1 MRLFNYSD
9 DLSLS
14 EGIGF
19 MPRSAYLRS
28 CILNQAVLE
37 CETSDGLLQRPHLAS
52 KNLNLPRVCR
62 PCCVARATFLSS
74 LQELVGPAVIH
85 GRSDALASAEFRE
98 ALLAAKL
105 LQNNPDLFF
114 R

>member
-19 MPRSAYLRS
+19 MPRSTYLRS
-28 CILNQAVLE
+28 CFLNQAVFE
-37 CETSDGLLQRPHLAS
+37 CETRDGLLQRPHLAS